1 MERVGTLIDKL
12 KEQFVQEAGADIMLL
27 TVQMLVSEL
36 QQNATNTQGRGA
48 VSVMMPGAATRMPQ
62 KEANPG
68 AKPKNPLKKAE
79 LSGWLF
85 QMDLEI
91 PDPLEKAKE
100 NLETIS
106 VQEQPVITDAINQT
120 QELLELNMEEL
131 PVLDEPINEQAPVK
145 EMYEL
150 NDLHADQVPA
160 LNEQLKEEQP
170 ELSSNFQ
177 DTPIVDLKKAIGIND
192 RYLFINELFR
202 GDETMYERSL
212 KTINSFAIFPEAH
225 YWIQREL
232 KVKLGWNERSEI
244 VGHFDQLVKRRF
256 A

>member
-12 KEQFVQEAGADIMLL
+12 KEQFVQEAGADNMLL
-27 TVQMLVSEL
+27 TVQMLFSEL
-36 QQNATNTQGRGA
+36 QQSATNTHGRGA
-48 VSVMMPGAATRMPQ
+48 VSVMMPGSRISA
-62 KEANPG
+62 KETQPSS
-68 AKPKNPLKKAE
+68 KSKNNLKKAE

-85 QMDLEI
+85 QMELDI
-91 PDPLEKAKE
+91 PDPLEQKAVNME
-100 NLETIS
+100 MEPSIEETI
-106 VQEQPVITDAINQT
+106 VEDPIHQT
-120 QELLELNMEEL
+120 QDLLDLNIAETSVVEE
-131 PVLDEPINEQAPVK
+131 PVAEQALVK

-150 NDLHADQVPA
+150 NDLHADQGQA
-160 LNEQLKEEQP
+160 LNEQLKADKQ
-170 ELSSNFQ
+170 ELANNFQ

>member
-12 KEQFVQEAGADIMLL
+12 KEQFVQEAGADNMLL
-27 TVQMLVSEL
+27 TVQMLFSEL
-36 QQNATNTQGRGA
+36 QERASNTHGKGA
-48 VSVMMPGAATRMPQ
+48 VSVMMPGSRISA
-62 KEANPG
+62 KETTSSS
-68 AKPKNPLKKAE
+68 KPKNNLKKAE

-85 QMDLEI
+85 QMELDI
-91 PDPLEKAKE
+91 PDPLEQTAFNME
-100 NLETIS
+100 LETPKEENMVEDPIH
-106 VQEQPVITDAINQT
+106 QT
-120 QELLELNMEEL
+120 QDLLDQNISEASIVEE
-131 PVLDEPINEQAPVK
+131 PFVEQALVK

-150 NDLHADQVPA
+150 NDLHADQGLA
-160 LNEQLKEEQP
+160 LNEQLKAEKQ
-170 ELSSNFQ
+170 ELAKNFQ

>member
-12 KEQFVQEAGADIMLL
+12 KEQFVQEAGADNMLL
-27 TVQMLVSEL
+27 TVQMLFSEL
-36 QQNATNTQGRGA
+36 QERASNTHGKGA
-48 VSVMMPGAATRMPQ
+48 VSVMMPGSRISA
-62 KEANPG
+62 KETTSSS
-68 AKPKNPLKKAE
+68 KPKNNLKKAE

-85 QMDLEI
+85 QMELDI
-91 PDPLEKAKE
+91 PDPLEQNAVSMELEPAKDE
-100 NLETIS
+100 NMVEDPIH
-106 VQEQPVITDAINQT
+106 QT
-120 QELLELNMEEL
+120 QDLLDLNVAEASIVEE
-131 PVLDEPINEQAPVK
+131 PFVEQALVK

-150 NDLHADQVPA
+150 NDLHADQGLA
-160 LNEQLKEEQP
+160 LNEQLKTEKQ
-170 ELSSNFQ
+170 ELANNFQ
-177 DTPIVDLKKAIGIND
+177 DTPIVDLKKAIGVND

-202 GDETMYERSL
+202 GDETMFERSL

>member
-12 KEQFVQEAGADIMLL
+12 KEQFVQEAGADNMLL
-27 TVQMLVSEL
+27 TVQMLFSEL
-36 QQNATNTQGRGA
+36 QERASNTHGKGA
-48 VSVMMPGAATRMPQ
+48 VSVMMPGSRISA
-62 KEANPG
+62 KETTSSS
-68 AKPKNPLKKAE
+68 KPKNNLKKAE

-85 QMDLEI
+85 QMELDI
-91 PDPLEKAKE
+91 PDPLEQNAVSKELEPAKE
-100 NLETIS
+100 ETMVEDPIH
-106 VQEQPVITDAINQT
+106 QT
-120 QELLELNMEEL
+120 QDLLDLNIAEAAIVEEPL
-131 PVLDEPINEQAPVK
+131 AEQALLK

-150 NDLHADQVPA
+150 NDLHADQGLA
-160 LNEQLKEEQP
+160 LNEQLKTEKQ
-170 ELSSNFQ
+170 ELANNFQ

-202 GDETMYERSL
+202 GDETMFERSL

>member
-12 KEQFVQEAGADIMLL
+12 KEQFVQEAGADNMLL
-27 TVQMLVSEL
+27 TVQMLFSEL
-36 QQNATNTQGRGA
+36 QERASNTHGKGA
-48 VSVMMPGAATRMPQ
+48 VSVMMPGSRISA
-62 KEANPG
+62 KETTSSS
-68 AKPKNPLKKAE
+68 KPKNNLKKAE

-85 QMDLEI
+85 QMELDI
-91 PDPLEKAKE
+91 PDPLEQNAVSMELEPAKE
-100 NLETIS
+100 ETMVEDPIH
-106 VQEQPVITDAINQT
+106 QT
-120 QELLELNMEEL
+120 QDLLDLNIAEAAIVEEPL
-131 PVLDEPINEQAPVK
+131 AEQALLK

-150 NDLHADQVPA
+150 NDLHADQGLA
-160 LNEQLKEEQP
+160 LNEQLKTEKQ
-170 ELSSNFQ
+170 ELANNFQ

-202 GDETMYERSL
+202 GDETMFERSL

>member
-12 KEQFVQEAGADIMLL
+12 KEQFVQEAGADNMLL
-27 TVQMLVSEL
+27 TVQMLFSEL
-36 QQNATNTQGRGA
+36 QERASNTHGRGA
-48 VSVMMPGAATRMPQ
+48 VSVMMPGSRISA
-62 KEANPG
+62 KEATSSS
-68 AKPKNPLKKAE
+68 KPKNNLKKAE

-85 QMDLEI
+85 QMELDI
-91 PDPLEKAKE
+91 PDPLEQAAVNMELEPLKE
-100 NLETIS
+100 ENMVEDPIH
-106 VQEQPVITDAINQT
+106 QT
-120 QELLELNMEEL
+120 QDLLDLNIAEVAIVEEPL
-131 PVLDEPINEQAPVK
+131 PEQALLK

-150 NDLHADQVPA
+150 NDLHADQGLA
-160 LNEQLKEEQP
+160 LNEQLKTEKQ
-170 ELSSNFQ
+170 ELANNFQ
-177 DTPIVDLKKAIGIND
+177 DTPIVDLKKAIGVND

-202 GDETMYERSL
+202 GDETMFERSL

>member
-12 KEQFVQEAGADIMLL
+12 KEQFVQEAGADNMLL
-27 TVQMLVSEL
+27 TVQMLFSEL
-36 QQNATNTQGRGA
+36 QERASNTHGKGA
-48 VSVMMPGAATRMPQ
+48 VSVMMPGSRISA
-62 KEANPG
+62 KETTSSS
-68 AKPKNPLKKAE
+68 KPKNNLKKAE

-85 QMDLEI
+85 QMELDI
-91 PDPLEKAKE
+91 PDPLEQTVVNKE
-100 NLETIS
+100 LEPTKEENMVEDPIH
-106 VQEQPVITDAINQT
+106 QT
-120 QELLELNMEEL
+120 QDLLDLNIEEASI
-131 PVLDEPINEQAPVK
+131 VEEPFVEQALVK

-150 NDLHADQVPA
+150 NDLHSDQGLA
-160 LNEQLKEEQP
+160 LNEQLKAEKQ
-170 ELSSNFQ
+170 ELANNFQ

>member
-12 KEQFVQEAGADIMLL
+12 KEQFVQEAGADNMLL
-27 TVQMLVSEL
+27 TVQMLFSEL
-36 QQNATNTQGRGA
+36 QENATNTHGRGA
-48 VSVMMPGAATRMPQ
+48 VSVMMPGSRISA
-62 KEANPG
+62 KETTASS
-68 AKPKNPLKKAE
+68 KPKNNLKKAE

-85 QMDLEI
+85 QMELDI
-91 PDPLEKAKE
+91 PDPLEQAAVSMELELAKE
-100 NLETIS
+100 ENMVEDPIH
-106 VQEQPVITDAINQT
+106 QT
-120 QELLELNMEEL
+120 QDLLDLNIAEAAIVEEPL
-131 PVLDEPINEQAPVK
+131 VEQALVK

-150 NDLHADQVPA
+150 NDLHADQGLA
-160 LNEQLKEEQP
+160 LNEQLKAEKQ
-170 ELSSNFQ
+170 ELANNFQ

>member
-12 KEQFVQEAGADIMLL
+12 KEQFVQEAGADNMLL
-27 TVQMLVSEL
+27 TVQMLFSEL
-36 QQNATNTQGRGA
+36 QERASNTHGKGA
-48 VSVMMPGAATRMPQ
+48 VSVMMPGSRISA
-62 KEANPG
+62 KETTSSS
-68 AKPKNPLKKAE
+68 KPKNNLKKAE

-85 QMDLEI
+85 QMELDI
-91 PDPLEKAKE
+91 PDPLEQNAVSMELEPAKE
-100 NLETIS
+100 ETMVEDPIH
-106 VQEQPVITDAINQT
+106 QT
-120 QELLELNMEEL
+120 QDLLDLNIAEAAIVEEPL
-131 PVLDEPINEQAPVK
+131 AEQALLK

-150 NDLHADQVPA
+150 NDLHADQGLA
-160 LNEQLKEEQP
+160 LNEQLKTEKQ
-170 ELSSNFQ
+170 ELANNFQ
-177 DTPIVDLKKAIGIND
+177 DTPIVDLKKAIGVND

-202 GDETMYERSL
+202 GDETMFERSL

>member
-12 KEQFVQEAGADIMLL
+12 KEQFAQEAGADNMLL
-27 TVQMLVSEL
+27 TVQMLFSEL
-36 QQNATNTQGRGA
+36 QENATNTHGRGA
-48 VSVMMPGAATRMPQ
+48 VSVMMPGSRISA
-62 KEANPG
+62 KETTASS
-68 AKPKNPLKKAE
+68 KPKNNLKKAE

-85 QMDLEI
+85 QMELDI
-91 PDPLEKAKE
+91 PDPLEQAAVSMELEPAKE
-100 NLETIS
+100 ENMVEDPIH
-106 VQEQPVITDAINQT
+106 QT
-120 QELLELNMEEL
+120 QDLLDLNIAEAAIVEEPL
-131 PVLDEPINEQAPVK
+131 VEQALVK

-150 NDLHADQVPA
+150 NDLHADQGLA
-160 LNEQLKEEQP
+160 LNEQLKAEKQ
-170 ELSSNFQ
+170 ELANNFQ

>member
-12 KEQFVQEAGADIMLL
+12 KEQFVQEAGADNMLL
-27 TVQMLVSEL
+27 TVQMLFSEL
-36 QQNATNTQGRGA
+36 QQSATNTQGRGA
-48 VSVMMPGAATRMPQ
+48 VSVMMPGSRISSNETPTSS
-62 KEANPG
+62 
-68 AKPKNPLKKAE
+68 KPKNNLKKAE

-85 QMDLEI
+85 QMELDI
-91 PDPLEKAKE
+91 PEPLENTK
-100 NLETIS
+100 
-106 VQEQPVITDAINQT
+106 
-120 QELLELNMEEL
+120 
-131 PVLDEPINEQAPVK
+131 EPIVQDLVPEQAPIK

-150 NDLHADQVPA
+150 NDLHADQAQP
-160 LNEQLKEEQP
+160 LNEQLKAEKQ
-170 ELSSNFQ
+170 ELANNFQ

>member
-12 KEQFVQEAGADIMLL
+12 KEQFVQEAGADNLLL
-27 TVQMLVSEL
+27 TVQMLISEL
-36 QQNATNTQGRGA
+36 QQNATAPQGRGA
-48 VSVMMPGAATRMPQ
+48 VSVMMPGTTTRVSP
-62 KEANPG
+62 KEGIQQP
-68 AKPKNPLKKAE
+68 KPKNNLKKAE

-85 QMDLEI
+85 QMDLDI
-91 PDPLEKAKE
+91 PDPLEQV
-100 NLETIS
+100 TINREEELP
-106 VQEQPVITDAINQT
+106 QEEQMKVESINQT
-120 QELLELNMEEL
+120 QELLELAIAE
-131 PVLDEPINEQAPVK
+131 EPIKDLPILELAPVK

-150 NDLHADQVPA
+150 NDIHADQGPA
-160 LNEQLKEEQP
+160 LNEHLKAEKQEVA
-170 ELSSNFQ
+170 SNFQ

-232 KVKLGWNERSEI
+232 KVKLGWNERSDI

>member
-12 KEQFVQEAGADIMLL
+12 KEQFAQEAGADNMLL
-27 TVQMLVSEL
+27 TVQMLFSEL
-36 QQNATNTQGRGA
+36 QENATNTHGRGA
-48 VSVMMPGAATRMPQ
+48 VSVMMPGSRISA
-62 KEANPG
+62 KESTASS
-68 AKPKNPLKKAE
+68 KPKNNLKKAE

-85 QMDLEI
+85 QMELDI
-91 PDPLEKAKE
+91 PDPLEQNAVSMELEPAKE
-100 NLETIS
+100 EDMVEDPIH
-106 VQEQPVITDAINQT
+106 QT
-120 QELLELNMEEL
+120 QDLLDLNIAEAAIVEEPL
-131 PVLDEPINEQAPVK
+131 VEQALVK

-150 NDLHADQVPA
+150 NDLHADQGLA
-160 LNEQLKEEQP
+160 LNEQLKAEKQ
-170 ELSSNFQ
+170 ELANNFQ

>member
-12 KEQFVQEAGADIMLL
+12 KEQFVQEAGADNMLL
-27 TVQMLVSEL
+27 TVQMLFSEL
-36 QQNATNTQGRGA
+36 QERASNTHGKGA
-48 VSVMMPGAATRMPQ
+48 VSVMMPGSRISA
-62 KEANPG
+62 KETTSSS
-68 AKPKNPLKKAE
+68 KPKNNLKKAE

-85 QMDLEI
+85 QMELDI
-91 PDPLEKAKE
+91 PDPLEQNVVSMELEPAKE
-100 NLETIS
+100 ETMVEDPIH
-106 VQEQPVITDAINQT
+106 QT
-120 QELLELNMEEL
+120 QDLLDLNIAEAAIVEEPL
-131 PVLDEPINEQAPVK
+131 AEQALLK

-150 NDLHADQVPA
+150 NDLHADQGLA
-160 LNEQLKEEQP
+160 LNEQLKTEKQ
-170 ELSSNFQ
+170 ELANNFQ

-202 GDETMYERSL
+202 GDETMFERSL

>member
-12 KEQFVQEAGADIMLL
+12 KEQFAQEAGADNMLL
-27 TVQMLVSEL
+27 TVQMLFSEL
-36 QQNATNTQGRGA
+36 QENATNTHGRGA
-48 VSVMMPGAATRMPQ
+48 VSVMMPGSRISA
-62 KEANPG
+62 KESTASS
-68 AKPKNPLKKAE
+68 KPKNNLKKAE

-85 QMDLEI
+85 QMELDI
-91 PDPLEKAKE
+91 PDPLEQAAVSMELEPAKE
-100 NLETIS
+100 ENMVEDPIH
-106 VQEQPVITDAINQT
+106 QT
-120 QELLELNMEEL
+120 QDLLDLNIAEAAIVEEPL
-131 PVLDEPINEQAPVK
+131 VEQALVK

-150 NDLHADQVPA
+150 NDLHADQGLA
-160 LNEQLKEEQP
+160 LNEQLKAEKQ
-170 ELSSNFQ
+170 ELANNFQ

-202 GDETMYERSL
+202 GDETMFERSL

>member
-12 KEQFVQEAGADIMLL
+12 KEQFVQEAGADNMLL
-27 TVQMLVSEL
+27 TVQMLFSEL
-36 QQNATNTQGRGA
+36 QQNATAPQGRGA
-48 VSVMMPGAATRMPQ
+48 VSVMMPGTSTSMSP
-62 KEANPG
+62 KEALQTS
-68 AKPKNPLKKAE
+68 KPKNNLKKAE

-85 QMDLEI
+85 QMDLDM
-91 PDPLEKAKE
+91 PDPLAQA
-100 NLETIS
+100 TIS
-106 VQEQPVITDAINQT
+106 K
-120 QELLELNMEEL
+120 EE
-131 PVLDEPINEQAPVK
+131 EAPVK

-150 NDLHADQVPA
+150 NDIHADQGLA
-160 LNEQLKEEQP
+160 LNEHLKAEKQEV
-170 ELSSNFQ
+170 SNNFQ

-212 KTINSFAIFPEAH
+212 KTINSFGILPEAH

-232 KVKLGWNERSEI
+232 KVKLGWNERSDT

>member
-12 KEQFVQEAGADIMLL
+12 KEQFVQEAGADNMLL
-27 TVQMLVSEL
+27 TVQMLFSEL
-36 QQNATNTQGRGA
+36 QQSATNTHGRGA
-48 VSVMMPGAATRMPQ
+48 VSVMMPGSRISA
-62 KEANPG
+62 KETQPSS
-68 AKPKNPLKKAE
+68 KPKNNLKKAE

-85 QMDLEI
+85 QMDLDI
-91 PDPLEKAKE
+91 PDPLEQATENKE
-100 NLETIS
+100 EALPQEEQIKLESIH
-106 VQEQPVITDAINQT
+106 QT
-120 QELLELNMEEL
+120 QELLELAIAQ
-131 PVLDEPINEQAPVK
+131 EPIADLTIMELAPVK

-150 NDLHADQVPA
+150 NDIHADQGPA
-160 LNEQLKEEQP
+160 LNEHLKAEKQEVAN
-170 ELSSNFQ
+170 NFQ

>member
-12 KEQFVQEAGADIMLL
+12 KEQFAQEAGADNMLL
-27 TVQMLVSEL
+27 TVQMLFSEL
-36 QQNATNTQGRGA
+36 QENATNTHGRGA
-48 VSVMMPGAATRMPQ
+48 VSVMMPGSRISA
-62 KEANPG
+62 KESTASS
-68 AKPKNPLKKAE
+68 KPKNNLKKAE

-85 QMDLEI
+85 QMELDI
-91 PDPLEKAKE
+91 PDPLEQNAVSMELEPAKE
-100 NLETIS
+100 ENMVEDPIH
-106 VQEQPVITDAINQT
+106 QT
-120 QELLELNMEEL
+120 QDLLDLNIAEAAIVEEPL
-131 PVLDEPINEQAPVK
+131 VEQALVK

-150 NDLHADQVPA
+150 NDLHADQGLA
-160 LNEQLKEEQP
+160 LNEQLKAEKQ
-170 ELSSNFQ
+170 ELANNFQ

>member
-12 KEQFVQEAGADIMLL
+12 KEQFAQEAGADNMLL
-27 TVQMLVSEL
+27 TVQMLFSEL
-36 QQNATNTQGRGA
+36 QENATNTHGRGA
-48 VSVMMPGAATRMPQ
+48 VSVMMPGSRISA
-62 KEANPG
+62 KETTSSS
-68 AKPKNPLKKAE
+68 KPKNNLKKAE

-85 QMDLEI
+85 QMELDI
-91 PDPLEKAKE
+91 PDPLEQNAVSMELEPAKE
-100 NLETIS
+100 ENMVEDPIH
-106 VQEQPVITDAINQT
+106 QT
-120 QELLELNMEEL
+120 QDLLDLNIAEAAIVEEPL
-131 PVLDEPINEQAPVK
+131 VEQALVK

-150 NDLHADQVPA
+150 NDLHADQGLA
-160 LNEQLKEEQP
+160 LNEQLKAEKQ
-170 ELSSNFQ
+170 ELANNFQ

-232 KVKLGWNERSEI
+232 KVKLRWNERSEI

>member
-12 KEQFVQEAGADIMLL
+12 KEQFVQEAGADNMLL
-27 TVQMLVSEL
+27 TVQMLFSEL
-36 QQNATNTQGRGA
+36 QQSATNTHGRGA
-48 VSVMMPGAATRMPQ
+48 VSVMMPGSRISA
-62 KEANPG
+62 KETQPSS
-68 AKPKNPLKKAE
+68 KPKNNLKKAE

-85 QMDLEI
+85 QMDLDI
-91 PDPLEKAKE
+91 PDPLEKAIE
-100 NLETIS
+100 NREEALP
-106 VQEQPVITDAINQT
+106 QEEQIKVESINQT
-120 QELLELNMEEL
+120 QELLELAIAQ
-131 PVLDEPINEQAPVK
+131 EPIEDLTLMELAPVK

-150 NDLHADQVPA
+150 NDIHADQGPA
-160 LNEQLKEEQP
+160 LNEHLKAEKQEVAN
-170 ELSSNFQ
+170 NFQ

>member
-12 KEQFVQEAGADIMLL
+12 KEQFAQEAGADNMLL
-27 TVQMLVSEL
+27 TVQMLFSEL
-36 QQNATNTQGRGA
+36 QENATNTHGRGA
-48 VSVMMPGAATRMPQ
+48 VSVMMPGSRISA
-62 KEANPG
+62 KETTASS
-68 AKPKNPLKKAE
+68 KPKNNLKKAE

-85 QMDLEI
+85 QMELDI
-91 PDPLEKAKE
+91 PDPLEQNAVNMELAPAKE
-100 NLETIS
+100 ENMVEDPIH
-106 VQEQPVITDAINQT
+106 QT
-120 QELLELNMEEL
+120 QDLLDLNIAEAAIVEEPL
-131 PVLDEPINEQAPVK
+131 VEQALVK

-150 NDLHADQVPA
+150 NDLHADQGLA
-160 LNEQLKEEQP
+160 LNEQLKAEKQ
-170 ELSSNFQ
+170 ELANNFQ

>member
-12 KEQFVQEAGADIMLL
+12 KEQFVQEAGADNMLL
-27 TVQMLVSEL
+27 TVQMLFSEL
-36 QQNATNTQGRGA
+36 QEKATATQGRGA
-48 VSVMMPGAATRMPQ
+48 VSVMMPSGSTRMTS
-62 KEANPG
+62 KEG
-68 AKPKNPLKKAE
+68 HQTAKPKNNLKKAE

-85 QMDLEI
+85 QMDLDI
-91 PDPLEKAKE
+91 PDPLEKTAAQQE
-100 NLETIS
+100 
-106 VQEQPVITDAINQT
+106 VHQEQPIIAESIQPMP
-120 QELLELNMEEL
+120 ELLEASEVAIPIKEA
-131 PVLDEPINEQAPVK
+131 PVGEQAPVK

-150 NDLHADQVPA
+150 NDIHADQGTA
-160 LNEQLKEEQP
+160 INEQLKAEKQEVG
-170 ELSSNFQ
+170 SNFQ

>member
-12 KEQFVQEAGADIMLL
+12 KEQFVQEAGADNMLL
-27 TVQMLVSEL
+27 TVQMLFSEL
-36 QQNATNTQGRGA
+36 QERASNTHGKGA
-48 VSVMMPGAATRMPQ
+48 VSVMMPGSRISA
-62 KEANPG
+62 KETTPSS
-68 AKPKNPLKKAE
+68 KPKNNLKKAE

-85 QMDLEI
+85 QMELDI
-91 PDPLEKAKE
+91 PDPLEQNAVSMELEPAKE
-100 NLETIS
+100 ETMVEDPIH
-106 VQEQPVITDAINQT
+106 QT
-120 QELLELNMEEL
+120 QDLLDLNIAEAAIVEEPL
-131 PVLDEPINEQAPVK
+131 AEQALLK

-150 NDLHADQVPA
+150 NDLHADQGLA
-160 LNEQLKEEQP
+160 LNEQLKTEKQ
-170 ELSSNFQ
+170 ELANNFQ

-202 GDETMYERSL
+202 GDETMFERSL

-232 KVKLGWNERSEI
+232 KVKLGWNERSKI

>member
-12 KEQFVQEAGADIMLL
+12 KEQFVQEAGADNMLL
-27 TVQMLVSEL
+27 TVQMLFSEL
-36 QQNATNTQGRGA
+36 QERASNTHGKGA
-48 VSVMMPGAATRMPQ
+48 VSVMMPGSRISA
-62 KEANPG
+62 KETTSSS
-68 AKPKNPLKKAE
+68 KPKNNLKKAE

-85 QMDLEI
+85 QMELDI
-91 PDPLEKAKE
+91 PDPLEQTIVNMELEPPKE
-100 NLETIS
+100 ENMVEDPIH
-106 VQEQPVITDAINQT
+106 QT
-120 QELLELNMEEL
+120 QDLLDLHIAEASIVEE
-131 PVLDEPINEQAPVK
+131 PFVEQALVK

-150 NDLHADQVPA
+150 NDLHADQGLA
-160 LNEQLKEEQP
+160 LNEQLKAEKQ
-170 ELSSNFQ
+170 ELANNFQ

>member
-12 KEQFVQEAGADIMLL
+12 KEQFVQEAGADNMLL
-27 TVQMLVSEL
+27 TVQMLFSEL
-36 QQNATNTQGRGA
+36 QQSTTNTQGRGA
-48 VSVMMPGAATRMPQ
+48 VSVLMPGSRISA
-62 KEANPG
+62 KETQLSS
-68 AKPKNPLKKAE
+68 KPKNNLKKAE

-85 QMDLEI
+85 QMELDI
-91 PDPLEKAKE
+91 PDPLEQNAV
-100 NLETIS
+100 NLELEPSIEETIVEYSIHPTQDLQDLTIAEAS
-106 VQEQPVITDAINQT
+106 VVEEPVA
-120 QELLELNMEEL
+120 
-131 PVLDEPINEQAPVK
+131 EQALVK

-150 NDLHADQVPA
+150 NDLHADQSPA
-160 LNEQLKEEQP
+160 LNEQLKAEKQ
-170 ELSSNFQ
+170 ELAQNFQ

>member
-12 KEQFVQEAGADIMLL
+12 KEQFAQEAGADNMLL
-27 TVQMLVSEL
+27 TVQMLFSEL
-36 QQNATNTQGRGA
+36 QENATNTHGRGA
-48 VSVMMPGAATRMPQ
+48 VSVMMPGSRISA
-62 KEANPG
+62 KETTASS
-68 AKPKNPLKKAE
+68 KPKNNLKKAE

-85 QMDLEI
+85 QMELDI
-91 PDPLEKAKE
+91 PDPLEQAAVSMELEPAKE
-100 NLETIS
+100 ENTVEDPIH
-106 VQEQPVITDAINQT
+106 QT
-120 QELLELNMEEL
+120 QDLLDLNIAEAAIVEEPL
-131 PVLDEPINEQAPVK
+131 VEQALVK

-150 NDLHADQVPA
+150 NDLHADQGLA
-160 LNEQLKEEQP
+160 LNEQLKAEKQ
-170 ELSSNFQ
+170 ELANNFQ

>member
-1 MERVGTLIDKL
+1 
-12 KEQFVQEAGADIMLL
+12 MLF
-27 TVQMLVSEL
+27 SEL
-36 QQNATNTQGRGA
+36 QERASNTHGKGA
-48 VSVMMPGAATRMPQ
+48 VSVMMPGSRISA
-62 KEANPG
+62 KETTSSS
-68 AKPKNPLKKAE
+68 KPKNNLKKAE

-85 QMDLEI
+85 QMELDI
-91 PDPLEKAKE
+91 PDPLEQNAVSMELEPAKDE
-100 NLETIS
+100 NMVEDPIH
-106 VQEQPVITDAINQT
+106 QT
-120 QELLELNMEEL
+120 QDLLDLNVAEASIVEE
-131 PVLDEPINEQAPVK
+131 PFVEQALVK

-150 NDLHADQVPA
+150 NDLHADQGLA
-160 LNEQLKEEQP
+160 LNEQLKTEKQ
-170 ELSSNFQ
+170 ELANNFQ
-177 DTPIVDLKKAIGIND
+177 DTPIVDLKKAIGVND

-202 GDETMYERSL
+202 GDETMFERSL

>member
-12 KEQFVQEAGADIMLL
+12 KEQFVQEAGADNMLL
-27 TVQMLVSEL
+27 TVQMLFSEL
-36 QQNATNTQGRGA
+36 QERASNTHGKGA
-48 VSVMMPGAATRMPQ
+48 VSVMMPGSRISA
-62 KEANPG
+62 KETTSSS
-68 AKPKNPLKKAE
+68 KPKNNLKKAE

-85 QMDLEI
+85 QMELDI
-91 PDPLEKAKE
+91 PDPLEQTAVNME
-100 NLETIS
+100 LETPKEENMVEDPIH
-106 VQEQPVITDAINQT
+106 QT
-120 QELLELNMEEL
+120 QDLLDQNISEASIVEE
-131 PVLDEPINEQAPVK
+131 PFVEQALVK

-150 NDLHADQVPA
+150 NDLHADQGLA
-160 LNEQLKEEQP
+160 LNEQLKAEKQ
-170 ELSSNFQ
+170 ELAKNFQ

>member
-12 KEQFVQEAGADIMLL
+12 KEQFDQEAGADNMLL
-27 TVQMLVSEL
+27 TVQMLFSEL
-36 QQNATNTQGRGA
+36 QDKATATQGRGA
-48 VSVMMPGAATRMPQ
+48 VSVMMPSGSTRIAA
-62 KEANPG
+62 KEG
-68 AKPKNPLKKAE
+68 YQTAKPKNNLKKAE

-85 QMDLEI
+85 QMDLDI
-91 PDPLEKAKE
+91 PDPLDQSANPIASTASEK
-100 NLETIS
+100 
-106 VQEQPVITDAINQT
+106 EQMQPESIDQT
-120 QELLELNMEEL
+120 QELLELSIAQ
-131 PVLDEPINEQAPVK
+131 EPEVEIPIMEQAPVK

-150 NDLHADQVPA
+150 NDIHGEQGPA
-160 LNEQLKEEQP
+160 LNEHLKAEKQ
-170 ELSSNFQ
+170 ELANHFQ

>member
-12 KEQFVQEAGADIMLL
+12 KEQFVQEAGADNMLL
-27 TVQMLVSEL
+27 TVQMLFSEL
-36 QQNATNTQGRGA
+36 QERASNTHGKGA
-48 VSVMMPGAATRMPQ
+48 VSVMMPGSRISA
-62 KEANPG
+62 KETTSSS
-68 AKPKNPLKKAE
+68 KPKNNLKKAE

-85 QMDLEI
+85 QMELDI
-91 PDPLEKAKE
+91 PDPLEQTVVNMELEPPKE
-100 NLETIS
+100 ENMVEDPIH
-106 VQEQPVITDAINQT
+106 QT
-120 QELLELNMEEL
+120 QDLLDLHIAEASIVEE
-131 PVLDEPINEQAPVK
+131 PFVEQALVK

-150 NDLHADQVPA
+150 NDLHADQGLA
-160 LNEQLKEEQP
+160 LNEQLKAEKQ
-170 ELSSNFQ
+170 ELANNFQ

>member
-12 KEQFVQEAGADIMLL
+12 KEQFVQEAGADNMLL
-27 TVQMLVSEL
+27 TVQMLFSEL
-36 QQNATNTQGRGA
+36 QQNATNTHGRGA
-48 VSVMMPGAATRMPQ
+48 VSVMMPGTRIST
-62 KEANPG
+62 KETQLSS
-68 AKPKNPLKKAE
+68 KPKNNLKKAE

-85 QMDLEI
+85 QMDLDI
-91 PDPLEKAKE
+91 PDPLEQTAVNMVE
-100 NLETIS
+100 EPS
-106 VQEQPVITDAINQT
+106 MEEVIVEDPIHQT
-120 QELLELNMEEL
+120 QDLLDLNLAEASMEDVPL
-131 PVLDEPINEQAPVK
+131 AEQAPVK

-150 NDLHADQVPA
+150 NDLHADQGQA
-160 LNEQLKEEQP
+160 LNEQLKP
-170 ELSSNFQ
+170 EKQELANNFQ

-232 KVKLGWNERSEI
+232 KVKLGWNERSDI

>member
-12 KEQFVQEAGADIMLL
+12 KEQFVQEAGADNMLL
-27 TVQMLVSEL
+27 TVQMLFSEL
-36 QQNATNTQGRGA
+36 QQSATNTHGRGA
-48 VSVMMPGAATRMPQ
+48 VSVMMPGSRISA
-62 KEANPG
+62 KEAQTSS
-68 AKPKNPLKKAE
+68 KPKNNLKKAE

-85 QMDLEI
+85 QMELDI
-91 PDPLEKAKE
+91 PDPLEQTAVNMELESSKE
-100 NLETIS
+100 ETMVEDPIH
-106 VQEQPVITDAINQT
+106 QT
-120 QELLELNMEEL
+120 QDLLNLNIAGATIVEEPL
-131 PVLDEPINEQAPVK
+131 VEQALVK

-160 LNEQLKEEQP
+160 LNEQLKAEKQ
-170 ELSSNFQ
+170 ELANNFQ

>member
-12 KEQFVQEAGADIMLL
+12 KEQFVQEAGADNMLL
-27 TVQMLVSEL
+27 TVQMLFSEL
-36 QQNATNTQGRGA
+36 QERASNTHGKGA
-48 VSVMMPGAATRMPQ
+48 VSVMMPGSRISA
-62 KEANPG
+62 KETTSSS
-68 AKPKNPLKKAE
+68 KPKNNLKKAE

-85 QMDLEI
+85 QMELDI
-91 PDPLEKAKE
+91 PDPLEQNAVSMELEPAKKE
-100 NLETIS
+100 NMVEDPIH
-106 VQEQPVITDAINQT
+106 QT
-120 QELLELNMEEL
+120 QDILDLNIAEAAIVEEPL
-131 PVLDEPINEQAPVK
+131 AEQALLK

-150 NDLHADQVPA
+150 NDLHADQGLA
-160 LNEQLKEEQP
+160 LNEQLKTEKQ
-170 ELSSNFQ
+170 ELANNFQ
-177 DTPIVDLKKAIGIND
+177 DTPIVDLKKAIGVND

-202 GDETMYERSL
+202 GDETMFERSL

>member
-12 KEQFVQEAGADIMLL
+12 KEQFVQEAGADNMLL
-27 TVQMLVSEL
+27 TVQMLFSEL
-36 QQNATNTQGRGA
+36 QERASNTHGKGA
-48 VSVMMPGAATRMPQ
+48 VSVMMPGSRISA
-62 KEANPG
+62 KETTSSS
-68 AKPKNPLKKAE
+68 KPKNNLKKAE

-85 QMDLEI
+85 QMELDI
-91 PDPLEKAKE
+91 PDPLEQNAVSMELEPAKKE
-100 NLETIS
+100 NMVEDPIH
-106 VQEQPVITDAINQT
+106 QT
-120 QELLELNMEEL
+120 QDILDLNIAEAAIVEEPL
-131 PVLDEPINEQAPVK
+131 AEQALLK

-150 NDLHADQVPA
+150 NDLHADQGLA
-160 LNEQLKEEQP
+160 LNEQLKTEKQ
-170 ELSSNFQ
+170 ELANNFQ

-202 GDETMYERSL
+202 GDETMFERSL

>member
-12 KEQFVQEAGADIMLL
+12 KEQFVQEAGADNMLL
-27 TVQMLVSEL
+27 TVQMLFSEL
-36 QQNATNTQGRGA
+36 QEKATATQGRGA
-48 VSVMMPGAATRMPQ
+48 VSVMMPGGSTRMTA
-62 KEANPG
+62 KEG
-68 AKPKNPLKKAE
+68 HQTAKPKNNLKKAE

-85 QMDLEI
+85 QMDLDI
-91 PDPLEKAKE
+91 PDPLEKTAAQQE
-100 NLETIS
+100 
-106 VQEQPVITDAINQT
+106 VHQEQPIIAESIQPMP
-120 QELLELNMEEL
+120 ELLEASEVAIPIKEA
-131 PVLDEPINEQAPVK
+131 PVGEQAPVK

-150 NDLHADQVPA
+150 NDIHADQGTA
-160 LNEQLKEEQP
+160 INEQLKAEKQEVG
-170 ELSSNFQ
+170 SNFQ

>member
-12 KEQFVQEAGADIMLL
+12 KEQFVQEAGADNMLL
-27 TVQMLVSEL
+27 TVQMLFSEL
-36 QQNATNTQGRGA
+36 QESATNTQGRGA
-48 VSVMMPGAATRMPQ
+48 VSVMMPGSRISA
-62 KEANPG
+62 KETQPVL
-68 AKPKNPLKKAE
+68 KPKNHLKKAE

-85 QMDLEI
+85 E
-91 PDPLEKAKE
+91 
-100 NLETIS
+100 
-106 VQEQPVITDAINQT
+106 
-120 QELLELNMEEL
+120 MEE
-131 PVLDEPINEQAPVK
+131 PIIEQAPVK
-145 EMYEL
+145 EMFEL
-150 NDLHADQVPA
+150 NDLHSDQGQA
-160 LNEQLKEEQP
+160 LNEQLKAEKK
-170 ELSSNFQ
+170 ELANNFQ

>member
-12 KEQFVQEAGADIMLL
+12 KEQFAQEAGADNMLL
-27 TVQMLVSEL
+27 TVQMLFSEL
-36 QQNATNTQGRGA
+36 QENTTNTHGRGA
-48 VSVMMPGAATRMPQ
+48 VSVMMPGSRISA
-62 KEANPG
+62 KETTASS
-68 AKPKNPLKKAE
+68 KPKNNLKKAE

-85 QMDLEI
+85 QMELDI
-91 PDPLEKAKE
+91 PDPLEQAAVSMELEPAKE
-100 NLETIS
+100 ENTVED
-106 VQEQPVITDAINQT
+106 PNHQT
-120 QELLELNMEEL
+120 QDLLDLNIAEAAIVEEPL
-131 PVLDEPINEQAPVK
+131 VEQALVK

-150 NDLHADQVPA
+150 NDLHADQGLA
-160 LNEQLKEEQP
+160 LNEQLKAEKQ
-170 ELSSNFQ
+170 ELANNFQ

-244 VGHFDQLVKRRF
+244 VGHFDQLIKRRF